1 MRPENIADV
10 GPPSSVSREEPLQGV
25 RDLCALSFNLDQ
37 SQALCRQLELRV
49 FADAC
54 YGRQYLQGANPA
66 EIALSRLENSTMSL
80 KPVFF
85 SHPQEVR

>member
-1 MRPENIADV
+1 MLATPY
-10 GPPSSVSREEPLQGV
+10 SVSQEQPLQGV
-25 RDLCALSFNLDQ
+25 RDLCTFSFDLGQ
-37 SQALCRQLELRV
+37 SQTLYRLLEIQVL
-49 FADAC
+49 ADAC